1 MKKIVLSAIN
11 FSSGGPLSILSDCLK
26 YAASELAGKYEIHA
40 LVHDRN
46 LFAHQKIRFRQFPC
60 GKKSWIHRVFSEYL
74 LFRRISL
81 QLQPYL
87 WFSLHDMTPNVRAER
102 RAVYCH
108 NPAPF
113 YPPTMRNLRLD
124 PSFVGFNLFYRWLY
138 AINIGKNDRVIVQQD
153 WIRERFRRMFG
164 IDNVVVCYP
173 EVPGIVPQAPARPE
187 NGIVRFVY
195 PAFPRVFKNVEVVGD
210 AVEILRRKGMT
221 GFEVSLTISGRENRY
236 AQTLFSRY
244 GRYPEIRF
252 LGAVSREQVF
262 ELYGMADWLLF
273 PSKLETWG
281 LPISEFKAFGK
292 PMLVADCPYAR
303 ETVGGYPRARF
314 FDPDSAE
321 DLAST
326 LCDIMAGRIRYS
338 PTSWSPPAQP
348 FVRGWG
354 ELFRLLLD

>member
-11 FSSGGPLSILSDCLK
+11 FSSGGPLSILSDCLQ
-26 YAASELAGKYEIHA
+26 YAAGELAGNYEIHA
-40 LVHDRN
+40 LVHDRS
-46 LFAHQKIRFRQFPC
+46 LFAHQGVRFRQFPC

-113 YPPTMRNLRLD
+113 YPPTMRNLLLD
-124 PSFVGFNLFYRWLY
+124 PSFVGFNIFYRWLY
-138 AINIGKNDRVIVQQD
+138 AINIGRNDHVVVQQD
-153 WIRERFRRMFG
+153 WIRDRFKRMFG

-173 EVPGIVPQAPARPE
+173 EISKGDGALPYRTGDGLR
-187 NGIVRFVY
+187 RFVY
-195 PAFPRVFKNVEVVGD
+195 PAFPRVFKNFEVVGD
-210 AVEILRRKGMT
+210 AVELLRRRGIKD
-221 GFEVSLTISGRENRY
+221 FEVLFTLDGTENPYARSIYTRY
-236 AQTLFSRY
+236 STF
-244 GRYPEIRF
+244 PEIRF
-252 LGAVSREQVF
+252 LGAQSRDRVF
-262 ELYGMADWLLF
+262 EIYRSADCLLF

-281 LPISEFKAFGK
+281 LPITEFKTCGR

-303 ETVGGYPRARF
+303 ETVGNYSRVKF
-314 FDPDSAE
+314 FDPDSPE
-321 DLAST
+321 DLASGMGEVIDG
-326 LCDIMAGRIRYS
+326 DIRFS
-338 PTSWSPPAQP
+338 QTSWSPPPPP

-354 ELFRLLLD
+354 QLFHLLLD